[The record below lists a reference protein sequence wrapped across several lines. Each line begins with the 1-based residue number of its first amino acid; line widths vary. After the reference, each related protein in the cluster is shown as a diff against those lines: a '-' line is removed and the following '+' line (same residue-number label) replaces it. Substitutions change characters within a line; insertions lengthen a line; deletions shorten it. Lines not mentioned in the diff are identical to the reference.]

1 MSESAA
7 ISPDDPD
14 LVALMKAVSDGDDQ
28 TVATLVSRRRALVRA
43 RNREGQTPLHV
54 AAEHNDPKLGA
65 YLVAAGA
72 DVRALMG
79 DSGHTPLSWAVTCNA
94 TEFARAMVML
104 GSPADLF
111 CAAGMGSLA
120 DVAAWFDASGTL
132 RADASTTGSS
142 RLRATAHVCPARRRR
157 RSNRSRTRST
167 SPVETRTPKSSG
179 FC

>member
-1 MSESAA
+1 MAEGAA
-7 ISPDDPD
+7 IAPDDPD
-14 LVALMKAVSDGDDQ
+14 LVALMKAVNDGDDQ

-94 TEFARAMVML
+94 TEFARAMVTL
-104 GSPADLF
+104 GSPAR
-111 CAAGMGSLA
+111 SL
-120 DVAAWFDASGTL
+120 L
-132 RADASTTGSS
+132 RGRDG
-142 RLRATAHVCPARRRR
+142 LARRRR
-157 RSNRSRTRST
+157 GL
-167 SPVETRTPKSSG
+167 V
-179 FC
+179 